1 MNGPMNG
8 PDPELAAFLADV
20 GGAVEADIHED
31 PGFPDFAAVVARAH
45 ELDPSRVPEQAVAE
59 VADYAPVVPLAAQ
72 RRRRST
78 RDDVALAAFV
88 AEVRAA
94 VDVEVAESF
103 RVAGLA
109 SHASQPGHA
118 SPASPASHTSQATR
132 AVPAAAND
140 GASSRRMWATVLALA
155 AAVVLVAGGVLSA
168 VQLSEG
174 DAGVDR
180 PEAALHGERASA
192 GEQEA
197 VIVDEQPEPKRRGH
211 EDEGEDEGEDEAP
224 VPDEVE
230 DVEIELDAEIPADT
244 QPKQRRRPKADPK
257 PSLEEVDAA
266 ARAAWRGGDRAEARR
281 LYGEVVRR
289 GGKRNLAEMAYGDLM
304 AIARQTGARGEEA
317 KLWRAYLAKFPKGAF
332 ADDARAGLCR
342 RASDG
347 AAQTCWTR
355 YLADFPSGSHTK
367 AAKDRLA
374 EADAP

>member
-1 MNGPMNG
+1 MNG

-45 ELDPSRVPEQAVAE
+45 ELDPSRVPEHAVAE
-59 VADYAPVVPLAAQ
+59 VADFAPVVPLAAQ

-109 SHASQPGHA
+109 GHA
-118 SPASPASHTSQATR
+118 EPSPASASSPAGAT
-132 AVPAAAND
+132 PAAAND

-180 PEAALHGERASA
+180 PEAALHGEQASA

-197 VIVDEQPEPKRRGH
+197 VIVDDPPEPERRVV
-211 EDEGEDEGEDEAP
+211 EDEAP
-224 VPDEVE
+224 EDEDEVE
-230 DVEIELDAEIPADT
+230 EAEEVEEVDIEDAEIPVDT
-244 QPKQRRRPKADPK
+244 QRKHRRRPKADRK

-266 ARAAWRGGDRAEARR
+266 ARAAWRAGDRAEAKR

-289 GGKRNLAEMAYGDLM
+289 GGKGRLAEMAYGDLM

-342 RASDG
+342 RASDDG
-347 AAQTCWTR
+347 ADKCWTR

-367 AAKDRLA
+367 AARDRLA

>member
-1 MNGPMNG
+1 MNG

-109 SHASQPGHA
+109 SHANPRPASA
-118 SPASPASHTSQATR
+118 SSPASQASRAT
-132 AVPAAAND
+132 PAAAHD

-180 PEAALHGERASA
+180 PEAALHGEQASA

-197 VIVDEQPEPKRRGH
+197 VIVDDQPEPTRRVV
-211 EDEGEDEGEDEAP
+211 EDEAP
-224 VPDEVE
+224 EHEVDEVE
-230 DVEIELDAEIPADT
+230 DVEIEDEQEAVIPADT
-244 QPKQRRRPKADPK
+244 QRKNPRRPKADPK

-266 ARAAWRGGDRAEARR
+266 ARAAWRAGDRAEAKR

-289 GGKRNLAEMAYGDLM
+289 GGKRRLAEMAYGDLM
-304 AIARQTGARGEEA
+304 AIARQTGARDEEA

-342 RASDG
+342 RTSDG
-347 AAQTCWTR
+347 GADKCWTR
-355 YLADFPSGSHTK
+355 YLADFPNGSHTK
-367 AAKDRLA
+367 AARERLA